1 LLHAGGLVA
10 PFAQVEVFGVHVPE
24 TMEKPEAQVLQDGGF
39 VAPFVQGVGVLLLHV
54 GGFVAPLVQGVTF
67 VFGVH
72 VPETM
77 EKPEA
82 QVLQDGGF
90 VAPFVQGVV
99 FVLGTQTPFTLEDP
113 EAQGVGVLLLHV
125 GGFVAPLVQGV
136 GVGSVTTK
144 LAAVLELQFPK
155 QLLKLYKLSA
165 PTLLTS
171 PVCADTFT
179 PNVPGFKDSG
189 FLILKNKF
197 LSVPPPNPRVP
208 LFEELD
214 TALNPLPDQVTLLAP
229 LPLNNARMFRAAFLS
244 PPSNLNFTL

>member
-1 LLHAGGLVA
+1 
-10 PFAQVEVFGVHVPE
+10 
-24 TMEKPEAQVLQDGGF
+24 
-39 VAPFVQGVGVLLLHV
+39 VQGVG
-54 GGFVAPLVQGVTF
+54 
-67 VFGVH
+67 
-72 VPETM
+72 
-77 EKPEA
+77 
-82 QVLQDGGF
+82 
-90 VAPFVQGVV
+90 

-113 EAQGVGVLLLHV
+113 EGQGAGVLLLHA
-125 GGFVAPLVQGV
+125 GGLVAPLVHEV

-144 LAAVLELQFPK
+144 LAALLELQFPK

-171 PVCADTFT
+171 PVCADTLT

-208 LFEELD
+208 LLEEVD

-229 LPLNNARMFRAAFLS
+229 LPLNSARIFKAAFFS
-244 PPSNLNFTL
+244 PPSNLNLTLYIAVDSPLFIVLDIGVISVTRFVLQSASMLHSFVSEPFKTSGSSLEKVASAQDPAEHLLKVTEGFPPPPPGPVGVVPAQEPSH